1 MHVCPVFKTAYELDL
16 LWFVY
21 CDLCF
26 RARRVFVLL
35 CHVIVIKFRTCN
47 CIPVFSIV
55 HFICKRNKFFSLNFS
70 FLRIFSNWVLLNYP
84 RMLIG
89 RAENA
94 WYSILLQILTI
105 AMMPSCIL

>member
-16 LWFVY
+16 LWFVH
-21 CDLCF
+21 CDLYF

-55 HFICKRNKFFSLNFS
+55 HFMRKRNKFFH
-70 FLRIFSNWVLLNYP
+70 
-84 RMLIG
+84 
-89 RAENA
+89 
-94 WYSILLQILTI
+94 
-105 AMMPSCIL
+105 